1 MENRIYGK
9 KFEIDT
15 EKTRKL
21 YDKRAVNLDNMA
33 SIYTSVLLGDQ
44 NPEYADEWNKTEK
57 DMILPYLDIDSDSQ
71 VLDLGCGIGRWA
83 ENLMPLCRAYVGIDF
98 SSEMISVSK
107 RRCAEFINENKY
119 FLCSSVQDYLNSE
132 KTLIRPD
139 TVIFSYV
146 CMYINDSDIEGCFR
160 KLLDAAEQKCTIYFL
175 DTVALKE
182 RLTLNEI
189 YSSALKSDYSALY
202 RTVEEYDELFG
213 IFEKEG
219 FKKVSQG
226 FMPKLNSEVQYSETD
241 RHYTILKRV

>member
-1 MENRIYGK
+1 
-9 KFEIDT
+9 
-15 EKTRKL
+15 
-21 YDKRAVNLDNMA
+21 
-33 SIYTSVLLGDQ
+33 
-44 NPEYADEWNKTEK
+44 
-57 DMILPYLDIDSDSQ
+57 
-71 VLDLGCGIGRWA
+71 
-83 ENLMPLCRAYVGIDF
+83 
-98 SSEMISVSK
+98 
-107 RRCAEFINENKY
+107 
-119 FLCSSVQDYLNSE
+119 
-132 KTLIRPD
+132 
-139 TVIFSYV
+139 
-146 CMYINDSDIEGCFR
+146 MYINDSDIEGCFR